1 MSGGK
6 AEIWAPTQNPQPG
19 RQLVASTLGVEEKDI
34 VIHMTRCGGGF
45 GRRLSNDY
53 MVEAAWIAREAGV
66 PVKLLWSREDDMRH
80 DFYRPAGWHNL
91 TGGVD
96 GAGKLVAWKNHFVT
110 FGEGERFGSSA
121 SMSPA
126 EFPARFITNF
136 QLDVSVMPSGV
147 PTGPLRAP
155 GSNALAYVFHSFI
168 DELAEAAGKDPVQFR
183 LDLLGDPRVVANDDG
198 SAAYDAARMRGVL
211 ELVAEK
217 SQWGKARLPKGTGRG
232 VAFHFSHRGYFAE
245 VVEASVAANGAVT
258 VNKVWVAGD
267 VGSHIINPSGAEQQV
282 QGSVLDGLSEAMTQ
296 EISIK
301 AGRAEQANFNQYQ
314 LLRMRQAPPVEVHFR
329 ITDFPPTG
337 MGEPALPPVVPA
349 LCNALYVAT
358 GKRVRELPLSKSGFR
373 WA

>member
-1 MSGGK
+1 MVRHHIHRVVVREG
-6 AEIWAPTQNPQPG
+6 EQ
-19 RQLVASTLGVEEKDI
+19 VLGVLEALD
-34 VIHMTRCGGGF
+34 VF
-45 GRRLSNDY
+45 SFLSNHS
-53 MVEAAWIAREAGV
+53 MLITLRINGAR
-66 PVKLLWSREDDMRH
+66 D
-80 DFYRPAGWHNL
+80 
-91 TGGVD
+91 
-96 GAGKLVAWKNHFVT
+96 
-110 FGEGERFGSSA
+110 
-121 SMSPA
+121 
-126 EFPARFITNF
+126 
-136 QLDVSVMPSGV
+136 
-147 PTGPLRAP
+147 
-155 GSNALAYVFHSFI
+155 I